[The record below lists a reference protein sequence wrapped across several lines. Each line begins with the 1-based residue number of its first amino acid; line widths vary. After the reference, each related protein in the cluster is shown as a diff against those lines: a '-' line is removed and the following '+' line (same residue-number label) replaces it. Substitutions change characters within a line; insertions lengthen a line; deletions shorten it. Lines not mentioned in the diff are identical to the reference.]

1 MGYYTRV
8 LATLE
13 DCNSIALLSDALE
26 ETGSRA
32 SLEIGEGTEVDW
44 RMLLLKH
51 ENGAEI
57 ASIERNLVSQ
67 GSLAE
72 LELREFDEECESA
85 MPPSAAKWLRSY
97 FPEVRCVYT
106 FQHLSGTRFK
116 GGFEALTTVRNSI
129 WSRGPAIFQADGE
142 GFSNEEGYHIL
153 WQFTEPVD
161 GKWWVAVLQ
170 KGKWTRFRMDLGN
183 QEHRD
188 AFCLG
193 KVPTDLI

>member
-26 ETGSRA
+26 EAGSRA
-32 SLEIGEGTEVDW
+32 SLEIGEGNEVDW
-44 RMLLLKH
+44 DLLLLKH

-57 ASIERNLVSQ
+57 ASIERNLVAE

-72 LELREFDEECESA
+72 EELYEFAEELA
-85 MPPSAAKWLRSY
+85 DAKPATGAKWLRSY
-97 FPEVRCVYT
+97 FPSVRCVYT
-106 FQHLSGTRFK
+106 FQHLSGTRLK

-142 GFSNEEGYHIL
+142 GFSNEDGYHIL
-153 WQFTEPVD
+153 WQFSEPVE

-170 KGKWTRFRMDLGN
+170 NRK
-183 QEHRD
+183 
-188 AFCLG
+188 
-193 KVPTDLI
+193 

>member
-26 ETGSRA
+26 EAGSGA
-32 SLEIGEGTEVDW
+32 SLEITEGTEVDW
-44 RMLLLKH
+44 GMLLLRH

-57 ASIERNLVSQ
+57 AGIERNLVSE

-72 LELREFDEECESA
+72 DELREFTEELDSA
-85 MPPSAAKWLRSY
+85 KPASAARWLRSY
-97 FPEVRCVYT
+97 LPRVRCVYT
-106 FQHLSGTRFK
+106 FQHLSGTRLK
-116 GGFEALTTVRNSI
+116 GGFEALTTIRNSI
-129 WSRGPAIFQADGE
+129 WSRGSAIFQADGE

-153 WQFTEPVD
+153 WQFAEPVE

-170 KGKWTRFRMDLGN
+170 EGAWTSFQMELSN
-183 QEHRD
+183 QDHRE
-188 AFCLG
+188 AFWRG
-193 KVPTDLI
+193 KVPADFA